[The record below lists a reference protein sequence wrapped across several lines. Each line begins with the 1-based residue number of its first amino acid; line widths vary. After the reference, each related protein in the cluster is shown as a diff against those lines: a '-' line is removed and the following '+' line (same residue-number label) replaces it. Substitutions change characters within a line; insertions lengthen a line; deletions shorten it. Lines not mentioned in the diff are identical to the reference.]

1 MSLASST
8 VRRIAKEL
16 AQLRSSPPEGCR
28 VAESLD
34 DDDITQF
41 TAWVAGPCV
50 LLPSLAFLRGGL
62 ACGVGC
68 CC

>member
-16 AQLRSSPPEGCR
+16 AQLRSCPPEGCR
-28 VAESLD
+28 VVERLD

-41 TAWVAGPCV
+41 MAWVAGP
-50 LLPSLAFLRGGL
+50 
-62 ACGVGC
+62 
-68 CC
+68 